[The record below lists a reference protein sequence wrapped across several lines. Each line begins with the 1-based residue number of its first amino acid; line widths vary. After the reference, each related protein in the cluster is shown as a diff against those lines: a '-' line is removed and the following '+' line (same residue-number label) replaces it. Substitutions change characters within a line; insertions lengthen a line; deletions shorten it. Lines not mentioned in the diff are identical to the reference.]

1 MMEGCICGTRF
12 AAAKNHHQAPHSQP
26 AVCAWPHA
34 EAPPPPQRPD
44 SAQPVYMELTGA
56 TLLALLALLPTLLAP
71 TLPLPAQVTPLRP
84 PMPQHPSLPTP
95 STAAASSGQ
104 PQLTPTSFLEDKQ
117 QPFKQVMSNITGQ
130 PVEWIEVSAKWG
142 QQTTVLVLSQV
153 RVACLLGKAHCGGSF
168 GSQSPARLHC
178 LPVLRFAAH
187 GWVALCSGLDACSA
201 HARHA

>member
-1 MMEGCICGTRF
+1 MRNAL
-12 AAAKNHHQAPHSQP
+12 AAAKYHHPAPHSQP
-26 AVCAWPHA
+26 AVCAWSRA

-56 TLLALLALLPTLLAP
+56 TLLTCSALLPALLAP
-71 TLPLPAQVTPLRP
+71 TLPMPAQAAYATPLRP
-84 PMPQHPSLPTP
+84 LMPRHPSLPT
-95 STAAASSGQ
+95 SSAAAASSGQ

-153 RVACLLGKAHCGGSF
+153 CVDCLARHNVGAFFSSQPPAH
-168 GSQSPARLHC
+168 LHC
-178 LPVLRFAAH
+178 LPALRFAAH

-201 HARHA
+201 HVRHA